1 MPTGKQSSQLN
12 LDFYLKVNNEMIP
25 AVKLNNSFVYL
36 GKEFCYD
43 MSCENVKCYFVYR
56 LSDYLEKIDILFLHP
71 KHEINILTKFA
82 YGKLRWDLTIHHFP
96 ETWIV
101 KNLDNKANRYIR
113 KWFSI
118 PISGNVNHL
127 RLKVKELD
135 IGLKLPSDIYRL
147 HQYSHYIETSQL
159 ICFAN
164 QLAVFYIKGTLVVKG
179 LKSSKNQS
187 MRELF

>member
-1 MPTGKQSSQLN
+1 MFWKQSTQFRL
-12 LDFYLKVNNEMIP
+12 YLKVNNEMIP
-25 AVKLNNSFVYL
+25 AVKLNNSFVYF
-36 GKEFCYD
+36 GKEFCYN
-43 MSCENVKCYFVYR
+43 MSCEKVKCYYIYG

-71 KHEINILTKFA
+71 KHKINILTKFA
-82 YGKLRWDLTIHHFP
+82 YSKLRWNLTIHHFP

-113 KWFSI
+113 KWLSM

-127 RLKVKELD
+127 RLEVKQLD

-147 HQYSHYIETSQL
+147 HQRSHHIETSQL
-159 ICFAN
+159 ICKAN